1 MAAAALISFSCQTTG
16 SVLGATIGE
25 LDVTF
30 AVLDL
35 GFAIQQG
42 LSQQLRAA
50 DKRRRN
56 RQNLGWHA
64 GLRRRK
70 FSQSGH

>member
-1 MAAAALISFSCQTTG
+1 MRDKFSVGRVQPNPMR
-16 SVLGATIGE
+16 S
-25 LDVTF
+25 

-56 RQNLGWHA
+56 RQNLGWYA